1 MSDLAPGKLADTVTY
16 LEMLEKPVR
25 PPAPIPAAKLALMR
39 AERCTV
45 SFYRYLY
52 DTVGE
57 RWLWFE
63 RRLWSD
69 ERLAERLARREI
81 EVYVLYAW
89 GSPAGYFELER
100 GAEDGT
106 ELSYFGLLPE
116 FIGRGFGAWLL
127 NTAID
132 TAWLGSPRRV
142 WVHTCTFDHPRALG
156 LYQKCGF
163 KVYQRRNVIF
173 DDPRLSGALPRTL
186 QHPLLPP
193 LA

>member
-1 MSDLAPGKLADTVTY
+1 MSDLAAGKLADTITY
-16 LEMLEKPVR
+16 LEMPQKPAR
-25 PPAPIPAAKLALMR
+25 PPVPIPAAKLALIR

-52 DTVGE
+52 DAVGE

-69 ERLAERLARREI
+69 ERLAERLARRDVEI
-81 EVYVLYAW
+81 YVLHAW

-100 GAEDGT
+100 SLEDGT
-106 ELSYFGLLPE
+106 ELSYFGLTPE
-116 FIGRGFGAWLL
+116 FIGRGFGAWFL

-132 TAWLGSPRRV
+132 TAWLTAPRRV

-163 KVYQRRNVIF
+163 KVYRRRTVVF